1 MLGMLMEE
9 TAKCGNSL
17 PEKERGRALPTRLLF
32 PSLSK
37 GKLLV
42 YVLIA
47 EARRLGPRKRFR
59 SHLLVFLFTLPSSRF
74 TGHRH
79 SLHRAGTH

>member
-9 TAKCGNSL
+9 RAKCGNSP

-42 YVLIA
+42 YVLIV
-47 EARRLGPRKRFR
+47 EARRLGRRKRYR
-59 SHLLVFLFTLPSSRF
+59 SHLLIFHFTMFIPFYRPQTF
-74 TGHRH
+74 I
-79 SLHRAGTH
+79 A